1 MIVYPTHKFKK
12 SFMNMN
18 VYYYDYEIEELK
30 QNLDS
35 FGLSYDLTI
44 APPLVSI
51 IKLPPAVQD
60 TELYDIRL
68 KFNNEADEAFYNVII
83 SEQLND
89 DIE

>member
-44 APPLVSI
+44 TRQATIV
-51 IKLPPAVQD
+51 KLPPDIQD
-60 TELYDIRL
+60 KELYDIRL